1 MFNRVHQCKCESK
14 PKRCAN
20 TEVFAHHTS
29 STGSVNTFEDWDQ
42 EKKFQTISVENGKDF
57 TGHMQDWLQH
67 ETLKNCTSVL
77 WSALRKVKSLIQTN
91 YSEISIIL
99 QTRKLWFVGMLYQTE
114 LKSRGGCR
122 SDANISLRM
131 QYGTR
136 TTGFLLQENLLPFTV
151 GSTGI
156 LLKWI
161 LVSGNDDCSLER
173 IRQLQCNS
181 FS

>member
-20 TEVFAHHTS
+20 TEAFAHHTS

-57 TGHMQDWLQH
+57 TGYMQDWLQH

-77 WSALRKVKSLIQTN
+77 WFALRKVKSLIQTN

-114 LKSRGGCR
+114 LKSRRRCR

-136 TTGFLLQENLLPFTV
+136 TTGFLLLPFTV
-151 GSTGI
+151 GCTGI
-156 LLKWI
+156 LQKWI
-161 LVSGNDDCSLER
+161 LLSGNDDRSLER